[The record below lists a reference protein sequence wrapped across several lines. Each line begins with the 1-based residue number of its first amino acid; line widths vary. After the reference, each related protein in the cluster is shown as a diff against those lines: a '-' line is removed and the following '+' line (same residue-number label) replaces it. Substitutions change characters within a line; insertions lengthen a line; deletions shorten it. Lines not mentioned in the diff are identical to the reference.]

1 MEQKKILSRCPL
13 FSGLTEAEMG
23 AVLREMQVKE
33 KDYEKGEILLFAG
46 EVPRDFGIVLEG
58 RNRNFERRIQ
68 RQHDSSVT
76 GVSRRDL
83 RRGVCGIRGALSGD
97 GGGGKEDE
105 NPVDFLRTDDAARK
119 EAEGERGDL

>member
-58 RNRNFERRIQ
+58 
-68 RQHDSSVT
+68 
-76 GVSRRDL
+76 
-83 RRGVCGIRGALSGD
+83 GIVILKNSA
-97 GGGGKEDE
+97 
-105 NPVDFLRTDDAARK
+105 AARLFCHR
-119 EAEGERGDL
+119 GFQERSSPRRLRHPGSPLW

>member
-58 RNRNFERRIQ
+58 
-68 RQHDSSVT
+68 
-76 GVSRRDL
+76 
-83 RRGVCGIRGALSGD
+83 GIVILKEEFSGSTTLLS
-97 GGGGKEDE
+97 
-105 NPVDFLRTDDAARK
+105 
-119 EAEGERGDL
+119 